1 MSTFMKILLVPALV
15 VAFSVGVA
23 LAASGVGGSDD
34 SSSPLAQVAPST
46 VDSTTLETT
55 TGATTTVEDLDDR
68 EPGEDVS
75 GPCDEAE
82 NANDPRCTGAGD
94 DRDDDSGPGNG
105 QDDDR
110 DGDDRD
116 DNSGPGNGHDDD
128 DDDNSGPGNDDDDDH
143 GDDDGDDH
151 GDDDDDDH
159 GDDDRGGHGEG
170 EDDR

>member
-15 VAFSVGVA
+15 VAFSIGVA
-23 LAASGVGGSDD
+23 LAANGVGGSND

-46 VDSTTLETT
+46 VDSTTTLETT

-82 NANDPRCTGAGD
+82 HANDPRCTGAGD
-94 DRDDDSGPGNG
+94 DRDDNSGPGNG
-105 QDDDR
+105 HD
-110 DGDDRD
+110 DDRD

-128 DDDNSGPGNDDDDDH
+128 DDDSSGPGN

-151 GDDDDDDH
+151 G
-159 GDDDRGGHGEG
+159 GDDRGGHGEG